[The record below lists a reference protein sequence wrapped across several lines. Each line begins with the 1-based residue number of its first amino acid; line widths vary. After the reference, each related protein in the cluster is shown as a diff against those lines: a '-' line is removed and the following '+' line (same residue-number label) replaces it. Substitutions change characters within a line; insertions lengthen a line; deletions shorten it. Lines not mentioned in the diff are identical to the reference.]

1 MIAAMTIALV
11 ILALLALLAALIQWT
26 RTDHFSA

>member
-1 MIAAMTIALV
+1 MIAAMTTALA

-26 RTDHFSA
+26 RTDRFSA